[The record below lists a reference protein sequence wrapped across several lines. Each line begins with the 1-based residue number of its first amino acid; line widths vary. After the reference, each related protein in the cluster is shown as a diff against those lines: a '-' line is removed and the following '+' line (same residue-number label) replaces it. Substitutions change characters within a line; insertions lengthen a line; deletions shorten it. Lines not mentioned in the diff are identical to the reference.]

1 MPLPKNGIKWPP
13 AELAPIAA
21 KQAEY
26 DAWYSGDPT
35 KLNGVYSLKQD
46 RAPFDRTSQYR
57 GGVTGAVARMWWG
70 KPTGNLFDNN
80 READKLHI
88 PLAADICQASADLL
102 YAEAPT
108 FGVGGIERTSTD
120 TEGNEVT
127 TTTYDKDTAAELDTM
142 LEQGIITTLAEG
154 NEIGAALGDSYFRVT
169 WDRSLRDRS
178 FITTVH
184 ADAAWPEFRWGM
196 LVAVT
201 FWWVVQQSD
210 SVVVVR
216 HLERHELAPDG
227 TGVILHGL
235 YEGTGDNLG
244 RAIPLTEAG
253 VTAGLATQVDE
264 FGMISTE
271 SPGLAVVHVPNQTP
285 NRLWRNHPVG
295 RNLGRSDL
303 ADVLTEFDK
312 LDMVWSSWMRDIRLA
327 KARLIVPNFMLSS
340 GLPGTGA
347 VFDTDQDIFTSLNT
361 PPREDGKSEIT
372 PQQFDIRVQQH
383 MDTAEALKKEIMRTA
398 GYGPQT
404 FGDGGDVA
412 QTATEVDSRDRR
424 SNLTRDRKI
433 RASEGPLKQLIRKKL
448 AVDRVLFQGK
458 GDPEADLA
466 VQFPDSSQANPA
478 DLAQTNALLFQAQ
491 SASVQTRVKIQHPDW
506 DDTAVQEEAARIL
519 AEFGMQVPDPT
530 EVRPPAAEEEP
541 TDEELAQAE
550 ADAQAQEQQ
559 QAEEQA

>member
-1 MPLPKNGIKWPP
+1 M
-13 AELAPIAA
+13 
-21 KQAEY
+21 
-26 DAWYSGDPT
+26 YST
-35 KLNGVYSLKQD
+35 KAD

-108 FGVGGIERTSTD
+108 FGVTSSSSTGTD
-120 TEGNEVT
+120 GKVTVT
-127 TTTYDKDTAAELDTM
+127 TDKETAAELDKA
-142 LEQGIITTLAEG
+142 LEQGLITVLAEG

-169 WDRSLRDRS
+169 WDKALLDRS

-184 ADAAWPEFRWGM
+184 ADAAWPEFRWGR
-196 LVAVT
+196 LIAVT
-201 FWWVVQQSD
+201 FWWVVSQKD
-210 SVVVVR
+210 GVYVR
-216 HLERHELAPDG
+216 HLERHELDADG
-227 TGVILHGL
+227 NGVILHGL

-244 RAIPLTEAG
+244 HAVPLAEAAA
-253 VTAGLATQVDE
+253 TKGLADAVNDE
-264 FGMISTE
+264 GMILTE

-285 NRLWRNHPVG
+285 QRLWRNHPVG

-303 ADVLTEFDK
+303 ADVLSEFDK

-340 GLPGTGA
+340 GMPGTGA

-448 AVDRVLFQGK
+448 AVDRALFQASGNP
-458 GDPEADLA
+458 DADLV
-466 VQFPDSSQANPA
+466 VQFPESSQANPA

-506 DDTAVQEEAARIL
+506 DDTAVKEEAARIL
-519 AEFGMQVPDPT
+519 AEFAVSVPDPT
-530 EVRPPAAEEEP
+530 EVRPRGAEEEEP

-550 ADAQAQEQQ
+550 AEAQQ
-559 QAEEQA
+559 QEEQS

>member
-1 MPLPKNGIKWPP
+1 MPLPKNGVKWPP
-13 AELAPIAA
+13 AELAPIAR
-21 KQAEY
+21 KQAEF

-35 KLNGVYSLKQD
+35 KLSGVYALKQD
-46 RAPFDRTSQYR
+46 TPAFDRTSQYR

-88 PLAADICQASADLL
+88 PLAADVCQASADLL

-108 FGVGGIERTSTD
+108 LSVGKGEKATS
-120 TEGNEVT
+120 
-127 TTTYDKDTAAELDTM
+127 AELDLA
-142 LEQGIITTLAEG
+142 LETGVISVFAEG
-154 NEIGAALGDSYFRVT
+154 AEVGAALGDSYYRVT
-169 WDRSLRDRS
+169 WDASLRDRS
-178 FITTVH
+178 FITTIH
-184 ADAAWPEFRWGM
+184 ADAAWPEFRWGQ

-201 FWWVVQQSD
+201 FWWVVSETD
-210 SVVVVR
+210 NVVVR
-216 HLERHELAPDG
+216 HLERHELLPDR
-227 TGVILHGL
+227 TGVIFHGL
-235 YEGTGDNLG
+235 YEGTRDNLG
-244 RAIPLTEAG
+244 RAVPLTEARA
-253 VTAGLATQVDE
+253 TAGLATTVDE
-264 FGMISTE
+264 LGMINTE
-271 SPGLAVVHVPNQTP
+271 SEGLAVVHVPNQIP
-285 NRLWRNHPVG
+285 QRLWRNHPVG

-303 ADVLTEFDK
+303 SDVLSELDK

-340 GLPGTGA
+340 GGPGQGA

-372 PQQFDIRVQQH
+372 PQQFEIRVQQH

-424 SNLTRDRKI
+424 TNTTRDRKI
-433 RASEGPLKQLIRKKL
+433 RNSEGPLKALLRKKL
-448 AVDRVLFQGK
+448 AVDRAFFNADGNP
-458 GDPEADLA
+458 DADLA
-466 VQFPDSSQANPA
+466 VQFPDSTQVNPA

-506 DDTAVQEEAARIL
+506 DDTAVKEEAARIL
-519 AEFGMQVPDPT
+519 AEFGVAVPDPT
-530 EVRPPAAEEEP
+530 EVRPPGADEDEDEP
-541 TDEELAQAE
+541 TDEELA
-550 ADAQAQEQQ
+550 
-559 QAEEQA
+559 AEEQAQQDEEQA

>member
-13 AELAPIAA
+13 AEMAPIAA
-21 KQAEY
+21 KQAEF

-35 KLNGVYSLKQD
+35 KLSGVYRLKSD
-46 RAPFDRTSQYR
+46 TPAFDRTSQYR

-108 FGVGGIERTSTD
+108 LHAGKDKSTND
-120 TEGNEVT
+120 
-127 TTTYDKDTAAELDTM
+127 ELDAA
-142 LEQGIITTLAEG
+142 LEQGTITVLAEG

-169 WDRSLRDRS
+169 WDDTLLDRS

-184 ADAAWPEFRWGM
+184 ADAAWPEFRWGR

-201 FWWVVQQSD
+201 FWWVVSQTD
-210 SVVVVR
+210 SVVIR
-216 HLERHELAPDG
+216 HLERHEMLADR
-227 TGVILHGL
+227 TGVVLHGL
-235 YEGTGDNLG
+235 YEGTADNLG
-244 RAIPLTEAG
+244 RAIPLTEARA
-253 VTAGLATQVDE
+253 TEGLATQVDE

-271 SPGLAVVHVPNQTP
+271 SEGLAVVHVPNQTP
-285 NRLWRNHPVG
+285 QRLWRNHPVG

-303 ADVLTEFDK
+303 ADVLSELDK

-347 VFDTDQDIFTSLNT
+347 VFDTDQDVFTSLNT

-372 PQQFDIRVQQH
+372 PQQFDIRVTQH
-383 MDTAEALKKEIMRTA
+383 METTEALKKEIMRTA

-433 RASEGPLKQLIRKKL
+433 RASEGPLKEIIRKKL
-448 AVDRVLFQGK
+448 AVDRAKFQAG
-458 GDPEADLA
+458 GNPDADLA
-466 VQFPDSSQANPA
+466 VQFPDSTQANPA

-506 DDTAVQEEAARIL
+506 DDTAVKEEAARIL
-519 AEFGMQVPDPT
+519 AEFGMAVPDPT
-530 EVRPPAAEEEP
+530 EVRPPAAEEE
-541 TDEELAQAE
+541 EEPDPDAE
-550 ADAQAQEQQ
+550 DADGEEEET
-559 QAEEQA
+559 EEQA

>member
-13 AELAPIAA
+13 AELAPITA
-21 KQAEY
+21 KQAEF

-35 KLNGVYSLKQD
+35 KLNGVYSLKGD

-80 READKLHI
+80 READKLHV

-108 FGVGGIERTSTD
+108 FGVSHQTTTKDDGTT
-120 TEGNEVT
+120 VT
-127 TTTYDKDTAAELDTM
+127 TSDSATAGELDLA
-142 LEQGIITTLAEG
+142 LEQGLITTLAEG

-169 WDRSLRDRS
+169 WDKALRDRS
-178 FITTVH
+178 FIITVH

-210 SVVVVR
+210 SVVVR
-216 HLERHELAPDG
+216 HLERHELDAEG
-227 TGVILHGL
+227 NGVILHGL

-244 RAIPLTEAG
+244 RAIPLAEHSS
-253 VTAGLATQVDE
+253 TAGLATQVNE
-264 FGMISTE
+264 ESMILTD

-303 ADVLTEFDK
+303 ADVLTELDK

-347 VFDTDQDIFTSLNT
+347 VFDTDQDIFTTLNA

-372 PQQFDIRVQQH
+372 AQQFEIRVAQHQQTV
-383 MDTAEALKKEIMRTA
+383 DALTKVVLRTA

-404 FGDGGDVA
+404 FGEGGDVA
-412 QTATEVDSRDRR
+412 QTATEVDSRDRK

-433 RASEGPLKQLIRKKL
+433 RASESPLKALMRKKL
-448 AVDRVLFQGK
+448 AVDRAFFGGQ
-458 GDPEADLA
+458 GDPDADLV
-466 VQFPDSSQANPA
+466 VQFPPSTQASEES
-478 DLAQTNALLFQAQ
+478 LAQTNALLFQAQ
-491 SASVQTRVKIQHPDW
+491 SASAQTRVKIQHPDW
-506 DDTAVQEEAARIL
+506 DDQAVQEEAARIL
-519 AEFGMQVPDPT
+519 AEFGAAVPDPI
-530 EVRPPAAEEEP
+530 EVRPPGAEEEP

-550 ADAQAQEQQ
+550 ADAAQQ
-559 QAEEQA
+559 EEQP

>member
-21 KQAEY
+21 KQAEF
-26 DAWYSGDPT
+26 DAWYSGDPN
-35 KLNGVYSLKQD
+35 KLNGVYSTKAD
-46 RAPFDRTSQYR
+46 RAPYDRTSQYR

-108 FGVGGIERTSTD
+108 FGVGGVSNTAED
-120 TEGNEVT
+120 GKVT
-127 TTTYDKDTAAELDTM
+127 TSYDKTTAAELDM
-142 LEQGIITTLAEG
+142 ALEQGIITVLAEG
-154 NEIGAALGDSYFRVT
+154 NEVGAALGDSYFRVT
-169 WDRSLRDRS
+169 WDKTLLDRS

-184 ADAAWPEFRWGM
+184 ADAAWPEFRWGR
-196 LVAVT
+196 LVGVT
-201 FWWVVQQSD
+201 FWWIVSQKDGVY
-210 SVVVVR
+210 VR
-216 HLERHELAPDG
+216 HLERHELASDG
-227 TGVILHGL
+227 AGIILHGL
-235 YEGTGDNLG
+235 YEGTEDNLG
-244 RAIPLTEAG
+244 RVVPLAEAEA
-253 VTAGLATQVDE
+253 TQGLADAVDE
-264 FGMISTE
+264 NGMISTE

-285 NRLWRNHPVG
+285 QRLWRNHPVG

-303 ADVLTEFDK
+303 ADVLSEFDK

-347 VFDTDQDIFTSLNT
+347 VFDTDQDIFTSLNA

-372 PQQFDIRVQQH
+372 PQQFDIRVSQH
-383 MDTAEALKKEIMRTA
+383 LETTEALKKEIMRTC

-433 RASEGPLKQLIRKKL
+433 RASEGPLKALIRKKL
-448 AVDRVLFQGK
+448 AVDKALFASGANP
-458 GDPEADLA
+458 DADLV
-466 VQFPDSSQANPA
+466 VQFPESSQANPA

-506 DDTAVQEEAARIL
+506 DDTAVMEEAERIL
-519 AEFGMQVPDPT
+519 QEFGVSVPDPV
-530 EVRPPAAEEEP
+530 EVRPPGADEEP
-541 TDEELAQAE
+541 TEEELAEAE
-550 ADAQAQEQQ
+550 REAQAQRE
-559 QAEEQA
+559 AEEQQ

>member
-1 MPLPKNGIKWPP
+1 MPLPGNGLKWPP
-13 AELAPIAA
+13 TELAPIAA
-21 KQAEY
+21 KQAEF
-26 DAWYSGDPT
+26 DAWYSGDPA
-35 KLNGVYSLKQD
+35 KLNGVYSTKAD

-108 FGVGGIERTSTD
+108 FGVGGVTRE
-120 TEGNEVT
+120 TEDDDGATVV
-127 TTTYDKDTAAELDTM
+127 TTTYDKDTAAELDLA
-142 LEQGIITTLAEG
+142 LEQGIITVLAEG
-154 NEIGAALGDSYFRVT
+154 NEVGAALGDSYFRVT
-169 WDRSLRDRS
+169 WDDTLLDRS

-184 ADAAWPEFRWGM
+184 ADAAWPEFRWGR

-201 FWWVVQQSD
+201 FWWVV
-210 SVVVVR
+210 SVHDATYLR
-216 HLERHELAPDG
+216 HLERHELDADKN
-227 TGVILHGL
+227 GVILHGL
-235 YEGTGDNLG
+235 YEGTADNLG
-244 RAIPLTEAG
+244 VSIPLTEAKA
-253 VTAGLATQVDE
+253 TAGLAERVDE
-264 FGMISTE
+264 NSMISTE

-303 ADVLTEFDK
+303 ADVLSEFDK

-340 GLPGTGA
+340 GMPGQGA

-433 RASEGPLKQLIRKKL
+433 RATESPLKALIRKKL
-448 AVDRVLFQGK
+448 AVDRVLFRSPA
-458 GDPEADLA
+458 DPEADLV
-466 VQFPDSSQANPA
+466 VQFPESSQANPA

-506 DDTAVQEEAARIL
+506 DDTAVMEEAERIL
-519 AEFGMQVPDPT
+519 QEFGVAVPDPV
-530 EVRPPAAEEEP
+530 EVRPPGAEDEEP
-541 TDEELAQAE
+541 TEEELAEAE
-550 ADAQAQEQQ
+550 REAQEAADADQG
-559 QAEEQA
+559 

>member
-1 MPLPKNGIKWPP
+1 MPLPGNGVKWPP
-13 AELAPIAA
+13 AEMAPIAA
-21 KQAEY
+21 KQAEF
-26 DAWYSGDPT
+26 DAWYSGDPA
-35 KLNGVYSLKQD
+35 KLNGVYSTKAD

-57 GGVTGAVARMWWG
+57 GGVQGAVARMWWG

-108 FGVGGIERTSTD
+108 FSTGD
-120 TEGNEVT
+120 KAA
-127 TTTYDKDTAAELDTM
+127 KDTAAELDKA
-142 LEQGIITTLAEG
+142 LEQGIITVLAEG

-169 WDRSLRDRS
+169 WDKALLDRS

-184 ADAAWPEFRWGM
+184 ADAAWPEFRWGR
-196 LVAVT
+196 LVACT
-201 FWWVVQQSD
+201 FWWLVRQQD
-210 SVVVVR
+210 SVYVR
-216 HLERHELAPDG
+216 HLERHELLPDG

-235 YEGTGDNLG
+235 YEGTADNLG
-244 RAIPLTEAG
+244 QLVPLAEAKA
-253 VTAGLATQVDE
+253 TAGLADAVDE
-264 FGMISTE
+264 NGMISTE

-285 NRLWRNHPVG
+285 QRLWRNHPVG

-303 ADVLTEFDK
+303 ADVLSEFDK

-340 GLPGTGA
+340 GMPGQGA

-433 RASEGPLKQLIRKKL
+433 RASEAPLKALIRKKL
-448 AVDRVLFQGK
+448 AVDKALFGSPA
-458 GDPEADLA
+458 DPDADLA
-466 VQFPDSSQANPA
+466 VQFPESSQANPA

-506 DDTAVQEEAARIL
+506 DDTAVQQEAARIL
-519 AEFGMQVPDPT
+519 QEFGMQVPDPT
-530 EVRPPAAEEEP
+530 EQRPPGAEEEEP
-541 TDEELAQAE
+541 TEEELAEAE
-550 ADAQAQEQQ
+550 AQAQQD
-559 QAEEQA
+559 EEQA